1 MKGIIC
7 YSFTIPKT
15 IIYIKI
21 WIGILEFWEDPQ
33 YFRLFIVAVLERWD
47 LEIVVMIQSY
57 YVCSR
62 FVTVGLGSRWHNWSP
77 NVATVTGWT
86 FLPNREV
93 PVLWDIRCI
102 NNQTPGKSSST
113 RVCLATAAG
122 ILLISPANMQR
133 TNAIVRRG
141 KFPSVFYSCDHLG
154 EFAHRFYVHYY
165 TERHSKRYFVLQN
178 IFYV

>member
-1 MKGIIC
+1 MRLGNSCYDSILLCLPEIC
-7 YSFTIPKT
+7 D
-15 IIYIKI
+15 
-21 WIGILEFWEDPQ
+21 G
-33 YFRLFIVAVLERWD
+33 
-47 LEIVVMIQSY
+47 
-57 YVCSR
+57 
-62 FVTVGLGSRWHNWSP
+62 GLGLEMTQCSP

-93 PVLWDIRCI
+93 PVLWDTRCI
-102 NNQTPGKSSST
+102 NNQTPGRSNVSST

-122 ILLISPANMQR
+122 ILLISPDNMQR

-141 KFPSVFYSCDHLG
+141 KFPSVFYSCDLFG
-154 EFAHRFYVHYY
+154 DFAHRFYVHYY